1 MRLAGAAF
9 PFVASFESIPFGGL
23 VFFIGMSL
31 FTRNPNLSRFVRF
44 NIQQALLL
52 DIALIV
58 PGLFGPLTKTFPVE
72 LQILGTNFIFYAWV
86 LVVGYALFSNAQGK
100 APDQVPLL
108 SDAASM
114 QIGPF

>member
-1 MRLAGAAF
+1 VPAWA
-9 PFVASFESIPFGGL
+9 
-23 VFFIGMSL
+23 
-31 FTRNPNLSRFVRF
+31 
-44 NIQQALLL
+44 QALLL